1 MASLPPGVPPL
12 PPGLSSLFAVPILLT
27 ADSVSAVIGVGV
39 PVWGIFDQNNNP
51 VITADNTLSF
61 EYKRT
66 RKIPDY
72 TVEEG
77 DFSSYDKVTIPFSIK
92 MSFSKAG
99 SDADRAQF
107 LTTLEAAS
115 ASLDLYNVA
124 MPELVYPNCNI
135 EMYGFRRTAENGAT
149 LIVVDI
155 GLQEIRQTATQ
166 TFSNTATPVAADQV
180 NTGPVQTTTPTTSQ
194 QSALQSL
201 M

>member
-1 MASLPPGVPPL
+1 MNEQRQVVPAQVMTL
-12 PPGLSSLFAVPILLT
+12 
-27 ADSVSAVIGVGV
+27 
-39 PVWGIFDQNNNP
+39 
-51 VITADNTLSF
+51 TLS
-61 EYKRT
+61 
-66 RKIPDY
+66 
-72 TVEEG
+72 
-77 DFSSYDKVTIPFSIK
+77 
-92 MSFSKAG
+92 
-99 SDADRAQF
+99 ADHRVIDGHVGAQF